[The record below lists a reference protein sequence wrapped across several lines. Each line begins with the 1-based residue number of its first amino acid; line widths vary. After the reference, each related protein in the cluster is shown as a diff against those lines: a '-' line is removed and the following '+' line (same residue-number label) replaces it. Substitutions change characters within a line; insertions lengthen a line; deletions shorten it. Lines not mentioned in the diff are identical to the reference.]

1 MPVGRPLYDNISSV
15 LPGPTSPA
23 SFRGA
28 DYTGGKVVA
37 IIWLAVLAEAFY
49 RPTSFTWFRDL
60 AGITT
65 KQSITA
71 LVILAAAVATA
82 AILWREGRLKG
93 TVVRLPAVIFLPY
106 VITIFLAVPAA
117 LNKGLA
123 LEGAGVVVAQIL
135 LLMGAFSLPLSES
148 VIRTVLFVLVAC
160 GLVIAAVTIVLF
172 AASAASP
179 AIPCGSAMCMGPF
192 DFRPIF
198 VLGHWYPQA
207 TIPGIDKN
215 EIGLQLSL
223 MCLSALYFARTQAEP
238 RWRWRWRWLL
248 AAGLLFA
255 GVVMTFS
262 KGALASLAVG
272 LVVLMIRRWYSPTQ
286 VILVAGFVAALLGVS
301 GLLGALAI
309 RLLTVF
315 QFVPGVS
322 ALLIATSSR
331 DTSNRFATVPST
343 LTFFS
348 KNPITGIGPSNL
360 DLYQVPLIGGGEHN
374 FFLRSLAETGLV
386 GELGLLLFLGLLV
399 LVSGRALLR
408 GPQSPLGDLLVAG
421 LAVYI
426 SNFFVATVD
435 YSFFVWT
442 GLLLY
447 WAVPK
452 AQLALWPNV
461 LRTGGLGRAS
471 KSGGPTASA
480 QLSPD

>member
-1 MPVGRPLYDNISSV
+1 LYDNICSV

-28 DYTGGKVVA
+28 DYTGGKLVA

-71 LVILAAAVATA
+71 LVILAAAVATV
-82 AILWREGRLKG
+82 AILWREGRLRG
-93 TVVRLPAVIFLPY
+93 TVVRLPAAIFLPY
-106 VITIFLAVPAA
+106 VITIFMAVPAA

-123 LEGAGVVVAQIL
+123 LEGAGVAVAQTL
-135 LLMGAFSLPLSES
+135 LLMGAFSLPLSEN
-148 VIRTVLFVLVAC
+148 VIRAVLFVLVAC
-160 GLVIAAVTIVLF
+160 GLIIAAGTIVLF

-223 MCLSALYFARTQAEP
+223 MCLSALYFARTQSEP
-238 RWRWRWRWLL
+238 GWRWRWLL
-248 AAGLLFA
+248 AAGFLFA

-286 VILVAGFVAALLGVS
+286 VILVAGLVAALLGVS

-322 ALLIATSSR
+322 ALLIATGSR

-348 KNPITGIGPSNL
+348 KSPITGIGPSNL

-386 GELGLLLFLGLLV
+386 GELGLLLFLGGLV
-399 LVSGRALLR
+399 VVSCRALLR
-408 GPQSPLGDLLVAG
+408 GAQAPLGDLLVAG

-452 AQLALWPNV
+452 ADLALWPTV
-461 LRTGGLGRAS
+461 LRTAGLGRTS
-471 KSGGPTASA
+471 KSGGPTANA